1 MATTKE
7 HEEALTQ
14 LCKTCK
20 LNETEGFCEY
30 YSRGIHNLCLN
41 YTRKTGEAAAS
52 PIQAS
57 SALNSQ
63 IGGEHYKK
71 FGDYQPWQVLAKW
84 LTPEELKGFAKGTV
98 IAYLAREADKGG
110 RQDIEKSMHTLQL
123 YLELSA
129 KEAACEIMNTGK
141 SQSLESEVQR
151 RKE

>member
-1 MATTKE
+1 MATSTE
-7 HEEALTQ
+7 IQEELQ
-14 LCKTCK
+14 KLCKTCK

-30 YSRGIHNLCLN
+30 YAEGRRALCLN

-52 PIQAS
+52 PTPAS
-57 SALNSQ
+57 SALDSQ
-63 IGGEHYKK
+63 VGGEHYKK
-71 FGDYQPWQVLAKW
+71 LGAYQPWEVLAKW

-129 KEAACEIMNTGK
+129 KEAACEIMKTGK